1 MSRSQEVIQS
11 LLNNVPL
18 GLLASDEHRATF
30 DKIKNQLAVS
40 SDFDGELKKLY
51 KVKGF
56 SNFALSLM
64 WLAKQVEENPLFLEA
79 NPEDEQR
86 VFTAFGAAVGEESG
100 FPTTPT
106 SSPLE
111 SLMTTPAEATV
122 PLPVVSAAGG
132 DEKAFAQLLEKFVET
147 MQSGDD
153 ARIGLLQQVLAECS
167 VVASSA
173 DFPDDYKEYCM
184 LMAEFLNYINENQF
198 MDDVRVMNILSNV
211 SSPVSQWAN
220 AAPEARAGL
229 LEDGIGPLRDFKSL
243 FE

>member
-30 DKIKNQLAVS
+30 DKIKNQLAAS

-51 KVKGF
+51 KVNDF

-86 VFTAFGAAVGEESG
+86 VFAAFCAAVGEESG
-100 FPTTPT
+100 FSATPA
-106 SSPLE
+106 SSPTVVG
-111 SLMTTPAEATV
+111 SPA
-122 PLPVVSAAGG
+122 SG
-132 DEKAFAQLLEKFVET
+132 DEKGFAQLLEKFVET

-153 ARIGLLQQVLAECS
+153 ARTGLLQQVLAECS
-167 VVASSA
+167 VVTSDA
-173 DFPDDYKEYCM
+173 DFPDDYKEYCS
-184 LMAEFLNYINENQF
+184 LMTEFLNYIGENQL

-211 SSPVSQWAN
+211 SSPVSQWAH
-220 AAPEARAGL
+220 AATEARAGL

>member
-1 MSRSQEVIQS
+1 MSRSQEIIQS

-18 GLLASDEHRATF
+18 GLLASDEHRAAF
-30 DKIKNQLAVS
+30 DKIKNQLAAS

-51 KVKGF
+51 KVNDF

-86 VFTAFGAAVGEESG
+86 VFAAFCAAVGEESG
-100 FPTTPT
+100 FATTST
-106 SSPLE
+106 SSPFE
-111 SLMTTPAEATV
+111 SSTAAAPETAISSPAGSPAT
-122 PLPVVSAAGG
+122 G
-132 DEKAFAQLLEKFVET
+132 DEKGFAQLLEKFVET

-153 ARIGLLQQVLAECS
+153 SRMGLLQQVLAECS
-167 VVASSA
+167 VVASGA
-173 DFPDDYKEYCM
+173 DFPDDYKEYCN
-184 LMAEFLNYINENQF
+184 LMTEFLNYISGNQL

-220 AAPEARAGL
+220 AAPEARGGL
-229 LEDGIGPLRDFKSL
+229 LEDGLGPLRDFKSL